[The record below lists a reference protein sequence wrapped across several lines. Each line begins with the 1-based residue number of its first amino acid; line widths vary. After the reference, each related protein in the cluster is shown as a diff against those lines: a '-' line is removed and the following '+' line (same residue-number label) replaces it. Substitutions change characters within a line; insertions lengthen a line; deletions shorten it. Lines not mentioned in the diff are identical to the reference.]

1 MMKQRVTAWM
11 LIAAAAL
18 LLLASQ
24 RIDLLLI
31 SAPLSILIGYLA
43 VRKAIP
49 HQRRMLTKK

>member
-11 LIAAAAL
+11 LIVAAAL

-24 RIDLLLI
+24 RIELLLI

-43 VRKAIP
+43 VRKAIL